1 MPLAVIMPKY
11 EMAQETGTVGRWLLA
26 EGAAVAKGD
35 PLLEVETDK
44 VTMEVESPAAGRLA
58 GICAA
63 PGDVVPIGQVIAYIL
78 KPGETLSTAQH
89 ATAQHDATTIGVQSA
104 RLRADEARPRA
115 AAAAV
120 TPVAARVAAA
130 HGLDPAA
137 VSGSGPQG
145 RITRDDVEAHLAA
158 TPGSLPASSVQPA
171 PPVQSAP
178 PGADGARPRAAPA
191 ARRLA
196 RQLGID
202 LATLDG
208 RGPQGRIQS
217 ADVQRAADQRAAA
230 ILTTTTNVQ
239 PAPPVRRTVPLTH
252 VRRTIAERMTAS
264 VREIPQFTLNVDA
277 DMSRALALLDD
288 LRGVHV
294 GALTGG
300 EPGDSSTPKVTLTA
314 LLVKACAAA
323 LLRHPNANASFAGD
337 RIEEWEPINI
347 GIAISSEQ
355 GLFVPV
361 ICDPHRLGLYAI
373 AAALADLT
381 ARARGGRL
389 RLADLQ
395 GGTFTL
401 SNLGMQGID
410 SFTAIVNPPQA
421 AILAA
426 GRVAQKPSVA
436 PDGSLTAAPLVT
448 LSLTADHRVLDGAAA
463 AALLKTIQALL
474 EHPGLLLA

>member
-1 MPLAVIMPKY
+1 
-11 EMAQETGTVGRWLLA
+11 LA

-63 PGDVVPIGQVIAYIL
+63 PGDVVPIGGVIAYIL
-78 KPGETLSTAQH
+78 KPGETLPTALPTSTESPSL
-89 ATAQHDATTIGVQSA
+89 SA
-104 RLRADEARPRA
+104 ASLPIYAETPAGAPLPVRSN
-115 AAAAV
+115 AAV

-145 RITRDDVEAHLAA
+145 RITREDVEAHLAA
-158 TPGSLPASSVQPA
+158 ATTGSVPAT
-171 PPVQSAP
+171 PVQSAP
-178 PGADGARPRAAPA
+178 SGADGTRPRAVPA

-202 LATLDG
+202 LATLKG

-217 ADVQRAADQRAAA
+217 ADVQRVDDQRAAA
-230 ILTTTTNVQ
+230 ILTTTTSVQ
-239 PAPPVRRTVPLTH
+239 TALPGADGAHPSAGSAKDQPSAAPFPARRTVPLTH
-252 VRRTIAERMTAS
+252 VRRTIAERMTAG

-277 DMSRALALLDD
+277 DMSRALATLDD
-288 LRGVHV
+288 LRGAHA
-294 GALTGG
+294 GDLTGG
-300 EPGDSSTPKVTLTA
+300 WRGDSPTPKVTLTA
-314 LLVKACAAA
+314 LLVKACAVA

-337 RIEEWEPINI
+337 RIEEWEAINI
-347 GIAISSEQ
+347 GVAISSEQ

-361 ICDPHRLGLYAI
+361 IRDPHRLGLYAI

-381 ARARGGRL
+381 ARAREGRL

-410 SFTAIVNPPQA
+410 SFAAIVNPPQA
-421 AILAA
+421 AILAI
-426 GRVAQKPSVA
+426 GRVAQRPIVT
-436 PDGSLTAAPLVT
+436 PEGSLAAAPMAA

-474 EHPGLLLA
+474 EHPGRLLA